1 MQVTIFSNIK
11 ETSVPFY
18 RDVLAILTRVKEGKS
33 KDIVRKIRLE
43 KDKELRNKFKQE
55 LPAICFSGTFSKR
68 EDSALIEHSG
78 LICLDFDDFPS
89 NDEIL
94 AKKDELANDPYTFSV
109 FISPSGNGL
118 KVLVKI
124 PADETKHKAFFN
136 ALEAHYNCEQFDKTS
151 KNVSRV
157 CYESYDPTIYVNIN
171 SIEWTKI
178 DDAEIDHVTK
188 DMRPTIPIDDENEII
203 NRLAKWWDN
212 KFGFVS
218 GARNNNLFVLAM
230 AFNEYG
236 VSKSEAMYR
245 MMAFASEDFTT
256 KEIQSIIDSAYR
268 HTDKYATKYFED
280 TSRVDFAKNQLSR
293 GVPKKDIRSQLKAS
307 GVEDGTIDSVLTRI
321 EEEQSKNTF
330 WTKSDKGV
338 VTLIHYELKTFLENN
353 GYRKYVPE
361 GNKGFIFV
369 RINQNL
375 IEMCTED
382 DIKDF
387 VLNHILDNF
396 QDLSVYNYFADKTR
410 FFREDFLSMLDSVS
424 IYFVED
430 TKDEAYL
437 YFKNGVV
444 KVTKDQTVLLNYE
457 DLGGYVWS
465 DQVIQ
470 RDFVFCPSD
479 DCDYKTFIR
488 NIGGADDKR
497 VASIESTIGFVLHA
511 FKNGG
516 YCPAVIINDEV
527 ISENPEGGTGK
538 GLFMN
543 GISRM
548 KKAVTIDGKSFSFD
562 KSFAYQLVS
571 TDTQVL
577 VFDDVKK
584 NFDFE
589 RLFSVVTEGIT
600 VERKNKDAIKIPFHK
615 SPKVV
620 ITTNYAIQGKGNSFE
635 RRKWE
640 MEFKQFYSKDFT
652 PQDEFGRLL
661 FNDWNQDDWCA
672 FDNYMIK
679 VLQSYLNTGL
689 VKCNFVNLKER
700 KFRAETNA
708 EFAEWAQEFGPA
720 FIPMNQRFRPDDVFD
735 KFIADNNGMF
745 RMLSKQRFNSWLRT
759 YSLHMT
765 GSNPVEGRDGAGK
778 WMVFPF
784 KEDKQLELL

>member
-1 MQVTIFSNIK
+1 MEVTIFKNIK
-11 ETSVPFY
+11 DTAIPFHK
-18 RDVLAILTRVKEGKS
+18 DVLYILSRIKEGKTR
-33 KDIVRKIRLE
+33 DLVRKIRLE
-43 KDKELRNKFKQE
+43 KNKEERNKLKQD
-55 LPAICFSGTFSKR
+55 LPAICFSGKFSKR
-68 EDSALIEHSG
+68 DDASLIEHSG
-78 LICLDFDDFPS
+78 LICLDFDNFPS
-89 NDEIL
+89 NSEML
-94 AKKDELANDPYTFSV
+94 AKKEELSSDPYTFSV

-124 PADETKHKAFFN
+124 PKIIDKHKTFFN
-136 ALEAHYNCEQFDKTS
+136 ALENYYNCEQFDKTS
-151 KNVSRV
+151 KNISRV

-171 SIEWTKI
+171 SSEWNKV
-178 DDAEIDHVTK
+178 DDAECEHVTR
-188 DMRPTIPIDDENEII
+188 DQRPTIPIDDEDEII
-203 NRLAKWWDN
+203 SRLVKWWDA
-212 KFGFVS
+212 KYGFIAGS
-218 GARNNNLFVLAM
+218 RNNNLFILAS
-230 AFNEYG
+230 AFNQYG
-236 VSKSEAMYR
+236 VTKSEAMFR
-245 MMAFASEDFTT
+245 MMNFASEDFPS
-256 KEIQSIIDSAYR
+256 KEIKSVIDSAYKL
-268 HTDKYATKYFED
+268 TDQHATKYFED
-280 TSRVDFAKNQLSR
+280 TQRVDWVKAQLNR
-293 GVPKKDIRSQLKAS
+293 GVSKKDIRSQLKDS
-307 GVEDGTIDSVLTRI
+307 LIEDGTIDSVLTKI
-321 EEEQSKNTF
+321 EEEESKNTF
-330 WTKSDKGV
+330 WTKSDKGAV
-338 VTLIHYELKTFLENN
+338 SLVHFELKTFLENN

-387 VLNHILDNF
+387 VLNHILTNF
-396 QDLSVYNYFADKTR
+396 HDLTVYNYFADKTR

-437 YFKNGVV
+437 YYKNGVV
-444 KVTKDQTVLLNYE
+444 KVTKDKAVLLNYE
-457 DLGGYVWS
+457 DLGGYIWA

-479 DCDYKTFIR
+479 ECDYKTFIR
-488 NIGGADDKR
+488 NIGGNDDKR
-497 VASIESTIGFVLHA
+497 VSSIESTIGFILHA

-543 GISRM
+543 GIGRM

-562 KSFAYQLVS
+562 KSFAYQLVT

-584 NFDFE
+584 SFDFE

-640 MEFKQFYSKDFT
+640 MEFKQFYTKDFT

-661 FNDWNQDDWCA
+661 FNDWSQDDWCA
-672 FDNYMIK
+672 FDNYMVK
-679 VLQSYLNTGL
+679 TLQGYLNTGL

-708 EFAEWAQEFGPA
+708 EFAEWAQEFGSQV
-720 FIPMNQRFRPDDVFD
+720 IPVNERFRPDAAFD
-735 KFIADNNGMF
+735 RFLVDNNGMF

-759 YSLHMT
+759 YCLHKT
-765 GSNPVEGRDGAGK
+765 GNNPIESRDTHGK
-778 WMVFPF
+778 WMLFPM
-784 KEDKQLELL
+784 KEGQLDLL

>member
-18 RDVLAILTRVKEGKS
+18 RDVIAILARVKDGKS
-33 KDIVRKIRLE
+33 KDLVRKIRLE
-43 KDKELRNKFKQE
+43 KDKETRNKLKQE
-55 LPAICFSGTFSKR
+55 LPAICFSGKFSKR
-68 EDSALIEHSG
+68 EDSALLEHSG

-94 AKKDELANDPYTFSV
+94 AKKDELANDPYTFAV

-124 PADETKHKAFFN
+124 PADTSKHKTFFN
-136 ALEAHYNCEQFDKTS
+136 ALENYYNCEQFDKTS

-171 SIEWTKI
+171 SQEWNKIEEG
-178 DDAEIDHVTK
+178 EIEHMTK
-188 DMRPTIPIDDENEII
+188 DMRPTIAIDDEDEII
-203 NRLAKWWDN
+203 SRLAKWWDN

-218 GARNNNLFVLAM
+218 GARNNNLYVLAM

-236 VSKSEAMYR
+236 IHKGDAMYR
-245 MMAFASEDFTT
+245 LMNFATEDFHQD
-256 KEIQSIIDSAYR
+256 EIKSIVDSAYK
-268 HTDKYATKYFED
+268 HLDKHATKYFED
-280 TSRVDFAKNQLSR
+280 TVRIDYAKTQLSR
-293 GVPKKDIRSQLKAS
+293 GVPKKEVRSQLQAS
-307 GVEDGTIDSVLTRI
+307 GVKDGIIDSVMTRI

-338 VTLIHYELKTFLENN
+338 VSLVHYELKTFLENS
-353 GYRKYVPE
+353 GYRKYTPE

-387 VLNHILDNF
+387 VLDHILNNF

-410 FFREDFLSMLDSVS
+410 FFREDFLSMLESVS

-437 YFKNGVV
+437 YFRNGVV
-444 KVTKDQTVLLNYE
+444 KVTKDKTVLLNYE

-470 RDFVFCPSD
+470 RDFKFCPSD
-479 DCDYKTFIR
+479 ECDYKTFIR
-488 NIGGADDKR
+488 NIGGNDDQR
-497 VASIESTIGFVLHA
+497 VASIESTIGFILHA

-640 MEFKQFYSKDFT
+640 MEFKQFYTKDFT

-661 FNDWNQDDWCA
+661 FNDWNEKDWCA

-679 VLQSYLNTGL
+679 LLQSYLKTGL

-708 EFAEWAQEFGPA
+708 EFAEWVHEFGPTLMP
-720 FIPMNQRFRPDDVFD
+720 INHRFRPDDVFD

-759 YSLHMT
+759 YCLYLT
-765 GSNPVEGRDGAGK
+765 GMNPIESRDGAGK
-778 WMVFPF
+778 SMVFPS
-784 KEDKQLELL
+784 KSNKQLDLI

>member
-18 RDVLAILTRVKEGKS
+18 RDVIAILARVKDGKS
-33 KDIVRKIRLE
+33 KDLVRKIRLE
-43 KDKELRNKFKQE
+43 KDKETRNKLKQE
-55 LPAICFSGTFSKR
+55 LPAICFSGKFSKR
-68 EDSALIEHSG
+68 EDSALLEHSG

-94 AKKDELANDPYTFSV
+94 AKKDELANDPYTFAV

-124 PADETKHKAFFN
+124 PADTSKHKTFFN
-136 ALEAHYNCEQFDKTS
+136 ALENYYNCEQFDKTS

-171 SIEWTKI
+171 SQEWNKIEEG
-178 DDAEIDHVTK
+178 EIEHMTK
-188 DMRPTIPIDDENEII
+188 DMRPTIAIDDEDEII
-203 NRLAKWWDN
+203 SRLAKWWDN

-218 GARNNNLFVLAM
+218 GARNNNLYVLAM

-236 VSKSEAMYR
+236 IHKGDAMYR
-245 MMAFASEDFTT
+245 LMNFATEDFHQD
-256 KEIQSIIDSAYR
+256 EIKSIVDSAYK
-268 HTDKYATKYFED
+268 HLDKHATKYFED
-280 TSRVDFAKNQLSR
+280 TVRIDYAKTQLSR
-293 GVPKKDIRSQLKAS
+293 GVPKKEVRSQLQAS
-307 GVEDGTIDSVLTRI
+307 GVKDGIIDSVMTRI

-338 VTLIHYELKTFLENN
+338 VSLVHYELKTFLENS
-353 GYRKYVPE
+353 GYRKYTPE

-387 VLNHILDNF
+387 VLDHILNNF

-410 FFREDFLSMLDSVS
+410 FFREDFLSMLESVS

-437 YFKNGVV
+437 YFRNGVV
-444 KVTKDQTVLLNYE
+444 KVTKDKTVLLNYE

-470 RDFVFCPSD
+470 RDFKFCPSD
-479 DCDYKTFIR
+479 ECDYKTFIR
-488 NIGGADDKR
+488 NIGGNDDQR
-497 VASIESTIGFVLHA
+497 VASIESTIGFILHA

-640 MEFKQFYSKDFT
+640 MEFKQFYTKDFT

-661 FNDWNQDDWCA
+661 FNDWNEKDWCA

-679 VLQSYLNTGL
+679 LLQSYLKTGL

-708 EFAEWAQEFGPA
+708 EFAEWVHEFGPTLMP
-720 FIPMNQRFRPDDVFD
+720 INHRFRPDDVFD

-759 YSLHMT
+759 YCLYLT
-765 GSNPVEGRDGAGK
+765 GMNPLESRDGAGK
-778 WMVFPF
+778 SMVFPS
-784 KEDKQLELL
+784 KSNKQLDLI

>member
-1 MQVTIFSNIK
+1 VQVTIFSNIK

-18 RDVLAILTRVKEGKS
+18 RDVLAILARVKDGKS
-33 KDIVRKIRLE
+33 KDLVRKIRLE
-43 KDKELRNKFKQE
+43 KDKETRNKLKQE
-55 LPAICFSGTFSKR
+55 LPAICFSGKFSKR
-68 EDSALIEHSG
+68 EDSALLEHSG

-94 AKKDELANDPYTFSV
+94 AKKDELANDPYTFAV
-109 FISPSGNGL
+109 FISPSGSGL

-124 PADETKHKAFFN
+124 PADTSKHKTFFN
-136 ALEAHYNCEQFDKTS
+136 ALENYYNCEQFDKTS

-171 SIEWTKI
+171 SQEWNKIEEG
-178 DDAEIDHVTK
+178 EIEHMTK
-188 DMRPTIPIDDENEII
+188 DMRPTIAIDDEDEII
-203 NRLAKWWDN
+203 SRLAKWWDN

-218 GARNNNLFVLAM
+218 GARNNNLYVLAM

-236 VSKSEAMYR
+236 IHKGDAMYR
-245 MMAFASEDFTT
+245 LMNFATEDFHQD
-256 KEIQSIIDSAYR
+256 EIKSIVDSAYK
-268 HTDKYATKYFED
+268 HLEKHATKYFED
-280 TSRVDFAKNQLSR
+280 TVRIDYAKTQLSR
-293 GVPKKDIRSQLKAS
+293 GVPKKEVRSQLQAS
-307 GVEDGTIDSVLTRI
+307 GVKDGIIDSVMTRI

-338 VTLIHYELKTFLENN
+338 VSLVHYELKTFLENS
-353 GYRKYVPE
+353 GYRKYTPE

-387 VLNHILDNF
+387 VLDHILNNF

-410 FFREDFLSMLDSVS
+410 FFREDFLSMLESVS

-437 YFKNGVV
+437 YFRNGVV
-444 KVTKDQTVLLNYE
+444 KVTKDKTVLLNYE

-470 RDFVFCPSD
+470 RDFKFCPSD
-479 DCDYKTFIR
+479 ECDYKTFIR
-488 NIGGADDKR
+488 NIGGNDDQR
-497 VASIESTIGFVLHA
+497 VASIESTIGFILHA

-640 MEFKQFYSKDFT
+640 MEFKQFYTKDFT

-661 FNDWNQDDWCA
+661 FNDWNEKDWCA

-679 VLQSYLNTGL
+679 LLQSYLKTGL

-708 EFAEWAQEFGPA
+708 EFAEWVHEFGPTLMP
-720 FIPMNQRFRPDDVFD
+720 INHRFRPDDVFD

-759 YSLHMT
+759 YCLYLT
-765 GSNPVEGRDGAGK
+765 GMNPLESRDGAGK
-778 WMVFPF
+778 SMVFPS
-784 KEDKQLELL
+784 KSNKQLDLI

>member
-1 MQVTIFSNIK
+1 VPKK
-11 ETSVPFY
+11 EVRSQ
-18 RDVLAILTRVKEGKS
+18 LQASGVKDG
-33 KDIVRKIRLE
+33 
-43 KDKELRNKFKQE
+43 
-55 LPAICFSGTFSKR
+55 
-68 EDSALIEHSG
+68 
-78 LICLDFDDFPS
+78 
-89 NDEIL
+89 
-94 AKKDELANDPYTFSV
+94 
-109 FISPSGNGL
+109 
-118 KVLVKI
+118 
-124 PADETKHKAFFN
+124 
-136 ALEAHYNCEQFDKTS
+136 
-151 KNVSRV
+151 
-157 CYESYDPTIYVNIN
+157 
-171 SIEWTKI
+171 
-178 DDAEIDHVTK
+178 
-188 DMRPTIPIDDENEII
+188 
-203 NRLAKWWDN
+203 
-212 KFGFVS
+212 
-218 GARNNNLFVLAM
+218 
-230 AFNEYG
+230 
-236 VSKSEAMYR
+236 
-245 MMAFASEDFTT
+245 
-256 KEIQSIIDSAYR
+256 IIDS
-268 HTDKYATKYFED
+268 
-280 TSRVDFAKNQLSR
+280 VM
-293 GVPKKDIRSQLKAS
+293 
-307 GVEDGTIDSVLTRI
+307 TRI

-338 VTLIHYELKTFLENN
+338 VSLVHYELKTFLENS
-353 GYRKYVPE
+353 GYRKYTPE

-387 VLNHILDNF
+387 VLDHILNNF

-410 FFREDFLSMLDSVS
+410 FFREDFLSMLESVS

-437 YFKNGVV
+437 YFRNGVV
-444 KVTKDQTVLLNYE
+444 KVTKDKTVLLNYE

-470 RDFVFCPSD
+470 RDFKFCPSD
-479 DCDYKTFIR
+479 ECDYKTFIR
-488 NIGGADDKR
+488 NIGGNDDQR
-497 VASIESTIGFVLHA
+497 VASIESTIGFILHA

-640 MEFKQFYSKDFT
+640 MEFKQFYTKDFT

-661 FNDWNQDDWCA
+661 FNDWNEKDWCA

-679 VLQSYLNTGL
+679 LLQSYLKTGL

-708 EFAEWAQEFGPA
+708 EFAEWVHEFGPTLMP
-720 FIPMNQRFRPDDVFD
+720 INHRFRPDDVFD

-759 YSLHMT
+759 YCLYLT
-765 GSNPVEGRDGAGK
+765 GINPLESRDGAGK
-778 WMVFPF
+778 SMVFPS
-784 KEDKQLELL
+784 KSNKQLDLI

>member
-18 RDVLAILTRVKEGKS
+18 RDVLAILARVKDGKS
-33 KDIVRKIRLE
+33 KDLVRKIRLE
-43 KDKELRNKFKQE
+43 KDKETRNKLKQE
-55 LPAICFSGTFSKR
+55 LPAICFSGKFSKR
-68 EDSALIEHSG
+68 EDSALLEHSG

-94 AKKDELANDPYTFSV
+94 AKKDELANDPYTFAV

-124 PADETKHKAFFN
+124 PADTSKHKTFFN
-136 ALEAHYNCEQFDKTS
+136 ALENYYNCEQFDKTS

-171 SIEWTKI
+171 SQEWNKIEEG
-178 DDAEIDHVTK
+178 EIEHMTK
-188 DMRPTIPIDDENEII
+188 DMRPTIAIDDEDEII
-203 NRLAKWWDN
+203 SRLAKWWDN

-218 GARNNNLFVLAM
+218 GARNNNLYVLAM

-236 VSKSEAMYR
+236 IHKGDAMYR
-245 MMAFASEDFTT
+245 LMNFATEDFHQD
-256 KEIQSIIDSAYR
+256 EIKSIVDSAYK
-268 HTDKYATKYFED
+268 HLDKHATKYFED
-280 TSRVDFAKNQLSR
+280 TVRIDYAKTQLSR
-293 GVPKKDIRSQLKAS
+293 GVPKKEVRSQLQAS
-307 GVEDGTIDSVLTRI
+307 GVKDGIIDSVMTRI

-338 VTLIHYELKTFLENN
+338 VSLVHYELKTFLENS
-353 GYRKYVPE
+353 GYRKYTPE

-387 VLNHILDNF
+387 VLDHILNNF

-410 FFREDFLSMLDSVS
+410 FFREDFLSMLESVS

-437 YFKNGVV
+437 YFRNGVV
-444 KVTKDQTVLLNYE
+444 KVTKDKTVLLNYE

-470 RDFVFCPSD
+470 RDFKFCPSD

-488 NIGGADDKR
+488 NIGGNDDQR
-497 VASIESTIGFVLHA
+497 VASIESTIGFILHA

-661 FNDWNQDDWCA
+661 FNDWNEKDWCA

-679 VLQSYLNTGL
+679 LLQSYLKTGL

-708 EFAEWAQEFGPA
+708 EFAEWVHEFGPTLMP
-720 FIPMNQRFRPDDVFD
+720 INHRFRPDDVFD

-759 YSLHMT
+759 YCLYLT
-765 GSNPVEGRDGAGK
+765 GMNPLESRDGAGK
-778 WMVFPF
+778 SMVFPS
-784 KEDKQLELL
+784 KSNKQLDLI

>member
-18 RDVLAILTRVKEGKS
+18 RDVLAILARVKDGKS
-33 KDIVRKIRLE
+33 KDLVRKIRLE
-43 KDKELRNKFKQE
+43 KDKETRNKLKQE
-55 LPAICFSGTFSKR
+55 LPAICFSGKFSKR
-68 EDSALIEHSG
+68 EDSALLEHSG

-94 AKKDELANDPYTFSV
+94 AKKDELANDPYTFAV

-124 PADETKHKAFFN
+124 PADTSKHKTFFN
-136 ALEAHYNCEQFDKTS
+136 ALENYYNCEQFDKTS

-171 SIEWTKI
+171 SQEWNKIEEG
-178 DDAEIDHVTK
+178 EIEHMTK
-188 DMRPTIPIDDENEII
+188 DMRPTIAIDDEDEII
-203 NRLAKWWDN
+203 SRLAKWWDN

-218 GARNNNLFVLAM
+218 GARNNNLYVLAM

-236 VSKSEAMYR
+236 IHKGDAMYR
-245 MMAFASEDFTT
+245 LMNFATEDFHQD
-256 KEIQSIIDSAYR
+256 EIKSIVDSAYK
-268 HTDKYATKYFED
+268 HLEKHATKYFED
-280 TSRVDFAKNQLSR
+280 TVRIDYAKTQLSR
-293 GVPKKDIRSQLKAS
+293 GVPKKEVRSQLQAS
-307 GVEDGTIDSVLTRI
+307 GVKDGIIDSVMTRI

-338 VTLIHYELKTFLENN
+338 VSLVHYELKTFLENS
-353 GYRKYVPE
+353 GYRKYTPE

-387 VLNHILDNF
+387 VLDHILNNF

-410 FFREDFLSMLDSVS
+410 FFREDFLSMLESVS

-437 YFKNGVV
+437 YFRNGVV
-444 KVTKDQTVLLNYE
+444 KVTKDKTVLLNYE

-470 RDFVFCPSD
+470 RDFKFCPSD

-488 NIGGADDKR
+488 NIGGNDDQR
-497 VASIESTIGFVLHA
+497 VASIESTIGFILHA

-640 MEFKQFYSKDFT
+640 MEFKQFYTKDFT

-661 FNDWNQDDWCA
+661 FNDWNEKDWCA

-679 VLQSYLNTGL
+679 LLQSYLKTGL

-708 EFAEWAQEFGPA
+708 EFAEWVHEFGPTLMP
-720 FIPMNQRFRPDDVFD
+720 INHRFRPDDVFD

-759 YSLHMT
+759 YCLYLT
-765 GSNPVEGRDGAGK
+765 GMNPLESRDGAGK
-778 WMVFPF
+778 SMVFPS
-784 KEDKQLELL
+784 KSNKQLDLI

>member
-18 RDVLAILTRVKEGKS
+18 RDVLAILARVKDGKS
-33 KDIVRKIRLE
+33 KDLVRKIRLE
-43 KDKELRNKFKQE
+43 KDKETRNKLKQE
-55 LPAICFSGTFSKR
+55 LPAICFSGKFSKR
-68 EDSALIEHSG
+68 EDSALLEHSG

-94 AKKDELANDPYTFSV
+94 AKKDELANDPYTFAV

-124 PADETKHKAFFN
+124 PADTSKHKTFFN
-136 ALEAHYNCEQFDKTS
+136 ALENYYNCEQFDKTS

-171 SIEWTKI
+171 SQEWNKIEEG
-178 DDAEIDHVTK
+178 EIEHMTK
-188 DMRPTIPIDDENEII
+188 DMRPTIAIDDEDEII
-203 NRLAKWWDN
+203 SRLAKWWDN

-218 GARNNNLFVLAM
+218 GARNNNLYVLAM

-236 VSKSEAMYR
+236 IHKGDAMYR
-245 MMAFASEDFTT
+245 LMNFATEDFHQD
-256 KEIQSIIDSAYR
+256 EIKSIVDSAYK
-268 HTDKYATKYFED
+268 HLDKHATKYFED
-280 TSRVDFAKNQLSR
+280 TVRIDYAKTQLSR
-293 GVPKKDIRSQLKAS
+293 GVPKKEVRSQLQAS
-307 GVEDGTIDSVLTRI
+307 GVKDGIIDSVMTRI

-338 VTLIHYELKTFLENN
+338 VSLVHYELKTFLENS
-353 GYRKYVPE
+353 GYRKYTPE

-387 VLNHILDNF
+387 VLDHILNNF

-410 FFREDFLSMLDSVS
+410 FFREDFLSMLESVS

-437 YFKNGVV
+437 YFRNGVV
-444 KVTKDQTVLLNYE
+444 KVTKDKTVLLNYE

-470 RDFVFCPSD
+470 RDFKFCPSD
-479 DCDYKTFIR
+479 ECDYKTFIR
-488 NIGGADDKR
+488 NIGGNDDQR
-497 VASIESTIGFVLHA
+497 VASIESTIGFILHA

-640 MEFKQFYSKDFT
+640 MEFKQFYTKDFT

-661 FNDWNQDDWCA
+661 FNDWNEKDWCA

-679 VLQSYLNTGL
+679 LLQSYLKTGL

-708 EFAEWAQEFGPA
+708 EFAEWVHEFGPTLMP
-720 FIPMNQRFRPDDVFD
+720 INHRFRPDDVFD

-759 YSLHMT
+759 YCLYLT
-765 GSNPVEGRDGAGK
+765 GMNPLESRDGAGK
-778 WMVFPF
+778 SMVFPS
-784 KEDKQLELL
+784 KSNKQLDLI

>member
-18 RDVLAILTRVKEGKS
+18 RDVLAILARVKDGKS
-33 KDIVRKIRLE
+33 KDLVRKIRLE
-43 KDKELRNKFKQE
+43 KDKETRNKLKQE
-55 LPAICFSGTFSKR
+55 LPAICFSGKFSKR
-68 EDSALIEHSG
+68 EDSALLEHSG

-94 AKKDELANDPYTFSV
+94 AKKDELANDPYTFAV

-124 PADETKHKAFFN
+124 PADTSKHKTFFN
-136 ALEAHYNCEQFDKTS
+136 ALENYYNCEQFDKTS

-171 SIEWTKI
+171 SQEWNKIEEG
-178 DDAEIDHVTK
+178 EIEHMTK
-188 DMRPTIPIDDENEII
+188 DMRPTIAIDDEDEII
-203 NRLAKWWDN
+203 SRLAKWWDN

-218 GARNNNLFVLAM
+218 GARNNNLYVLAM

-236 VSKSEAMYR
+236 IHKGDAMYR
-245 MMAFASEDFTT
+245 LMNFATEDFHQD
-256 KEIQSIIDSAYR
+256 EIKSIVDSAYK
-268 HTDKYATKYFED
+268 HLDKHATKYFED
-280 TSRVDFAKNQLSR
+280 TVRIDYAKTQLSR
-293 GVPKKDIRSQLKAS
+293 GVPKKEVRSQLQAS
-307 GVEDGTIDSVLTRI
+307 GVKDGIIDSVMTRI

-338 VTLIHYELKTFLENN
+338 VSLVHYELKTFLENS
-353 GYRKYVPE
+353 GYRKYTPE

-387 VLNHILDNF
+387 VLDHILNNF

-410 FFREDFLSMLDSVS
+410 FFREDFLSMLESVS

-437 YFKNGVV
+437 YFRNGVV
-444 KVTKDQTVLLNYE
+444 KVTKDKTVLLNYE

-470 RDFVFCPSD
+470 RDFKFCPSD
-479 DCDYKTFIR
+479 ECDYKTFIR
-488 NIGGADDKR
+488 NIGGNDDQR
-497 VASIESTIGFVLHA
+497 VASIESTIGFILHA

-640 MEFKQFYSKDFT
+640 MEFKQFYTKDFT

-661 FNDWNQDDWCA
+661 FNDWNEKDWCA

-679 VLQSYLNTGL
+679 LLQSYLKTGL

-708 EFAEWAQEFGPA
+708 EFAEWVHEFGPTLMP
-720 FIPMNQRFRPDDVFD
+720 INHRFRPDDVFD

-759 YSLHMT
+759 YCLYLT
-765 GSNPVEGRDGAGK
+765 GMNPIESRDGAGK
-778 WMVFPF
+778 SMVFPS
-784 KEDKQLELL
+784 KSNKQLDLI